1 MSPAE
6 ILSRLRLFLL
16 ALSSVIFAGTLLEL
30 WFVNHREDAVQWL
43 AYVIAGVGLLVTLAV
58 LVFRRPMSVL
68 VLRVVMLLAIAG
80 SLFGVY
86 QHVANNVAFEREIQ
100 PNATT
105 KQLIWKGVAGANP
118 LLAPGMLAVAAL
130 LSLAAT
136 YKYGAD
142 SEFGR

>member
-1 MSPAE
+1 MSPGE
-6 ILSRLRLFLL
+6 ILSRLRFFLL

-43 AYVIAGVGLLVTLAV
+43 AYVIAGMGLLVTLAV
-58 LVFRRPMSVL
+58 LVFRRPVSVL
-68 VLRVVMLLAIAG
+68 ALRVVMLLAIAG
-80 SLFGVY
+80 SLFGIY

-105 KQLIWKGVAGANP
+105 RQLIWKGVAGANP

-130 LSLAAT
+130 LSLAGT
-136 YKYGAD
+136 YKSGAD
-142 SEFGR
+142 SEF